1 MTRFALCFGFHACHT
16 RFGMFPVYTCYIVE
30 SLLSISDCHGKLCLT
45 LPLYSPA
52 VPHCFNEVRVPEG
65 LFHPRESL
73 LSLTKIVKE
82 FILIS

>member
-45 LPLYSPA
+45 LPLCSPA
-52 VPHCFNEVRVPEG
+52 VPCCFNEVPVPEG
-65 LFHPRESL
+65 LFHPRESFL
-73 LSLTKIVKE
+73 PLIKIVKE
-82 FILIS
+82 FILVS